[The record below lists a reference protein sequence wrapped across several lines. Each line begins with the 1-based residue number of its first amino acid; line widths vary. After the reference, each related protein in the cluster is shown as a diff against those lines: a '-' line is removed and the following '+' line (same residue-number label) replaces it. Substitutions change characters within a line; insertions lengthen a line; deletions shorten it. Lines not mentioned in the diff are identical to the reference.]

1 MVISASPSLLSSPP
15 LFHSLSFSF
24 CFSLL
29 IFLSVSLARP
39 NGSLRSSSF
48 FLVHLALE
56 RLFLPSPS
64 LPLRTLLSLRLI
76 LLAPTHSFARSLGE
90 AYTSRHFSYSVV
102 PSSVLSPP
110 HLSSPRS
117 TLFSPLSFSPSSSLS
132 FSRLFSHLLSSDSF
146 AHLYLCPLFSL
157 LVCFPLPVGNCTLSL
172 LPSRRF
178 PPVRTCHCSS
188 IRFRVF
194 LPTTATLP
202 PPSPPTTSSSPR
214 FTLSLVHARCPLHPS
229 YAARFF
235 TTGSQPRARARARAT
250 KRRRSRSPASARSPQ
265 AGLRI

>member
-29 IFLSVSLARP
+29 IFLSVFLARP
-39 NGSLRSSSF
+39 NGSLHSSSF

-90 AYTSRHFSYSVV
+90 AYTSRAFLLFRRSLLGSFSSASLVSSFYPFLSVV
-102 PSSVLSPP
+102 
-110 HLSSPRS
+110 
-117 TLFSPLSFSPSSSLS
+117 FLSFLHLS

-146 AHLYLCPLFSL
+146 AHLYLCPS
-157 LVCFPLPVGNCTLSL
+157 FP
-172 LPSRRF
+172 F
-178 PPVRTCHCSS
+178 
-188 IRFRVF
+188 
-194 LPTTATLP
+194 
-202 PPSPPTTSSSPR
+202 
-214 FTLSLVHARCPLHPS
+214 
-229 YAARFF
+229 
-235 TTGSQPRARARARAT
+235 
-250 KRRRSRSPASARSPQ
+250 
-265 AGLRI
+265 

>member
-29 IFLSVSLARP
+29 IFLSVFLARP
-39 NGSLRSSSF
+39 NGSLHSSSF

-102 PSSVLSPP
+102 PSSVLSPL
-110 HLSSPRS
+110 HLVSSFYPFLS
-117 TLFSPLSFSPSSSLS
+117 VVFLSFFHLS

-146 AHLYLCPLFSL
+146 AHLYLCPS
-157 LVCFPLPVGNCTLSL
+157 FP
-172 LPSRRF
+172 F
-178 PPVRTCHCSS
+178 
-188 IRFRVF
+188 
-194 LPTTATLP
+194 
-202 PPSPPTTSSSPR
+202 
-214 FTLSLVHARCPLHPS
+214 
-229 YAARFF
+229 
-235 TTGSQPRARARARAT
+235 
-250 KRRRSRSPASARSPQ
+250 
-265 AGLRI
+265 

>member
-29 IFLSVSLARP
+29 IFLSVFLARP
-39 NGSLRSSSF
+39 NGSLHSSSF

-90 AYTSRHFSYSVV
+90 AYTSRAFLLFRRSLLGSFSSASRLLVLPFSLRCLSLLL
-102 PSSVLSPP
+102 PSLFLAVVLSF
-110 HLSSPRS
+110 
-117 TLFSPLSFSPSSSLS
+117 TLI
-132 FSRLFSHLLSSDSF
+132 RLFRAPLPL
-146 AHLYLCPLFSL
+146 PLFSL

-178 PPVRTCHCSS
+178 PLVRICHCSS

-194 LPTTATLP
+194 CLP
-202 PPSPPTTSSSPR
+202 PPPFLLLLVLRPLPRPVSLCLLSTLVVPSILPMQLDFSPPA
-214 FTLSLVHARCPLHPS
+214 LSRVP
-229 YAARFF
+229 
-235 TTGSQPRARARARAT
+235 ARARQ
-250 KRRRSRSPASARSPQ
+250 KEGDPGRRHRRSPQ

>member
-29 IFLSVSLARP
+29 IFLSVFLARP
-39 NGSLRSSSF
+39 NGSLHSSSF

-102 PSSVLSPP
+102 PSSVLSPLVSSFYP
-110 HLSSPRS
+110 FLSVV
-117 TLFSPLSFSPSSSLS
+117 FLSFFHLS

-146 AHLYLCPLFSL
+146 AHLYLCPS
-157 LVCFPLPVGNCTLSL
+157 FP
-172 LPSRRF
+172 F
-178 PPVRTCHCSS
+178 
-188 IRFRVF
+188 
-194 LPTTATLP
+194 
-202 PPSPPTTSSSPR
+202 
-214 FTLSLVHARCPLHPS
+214 
-229 YAARFF
+229 
-235 TTGSQPRARARARAT
+235 
-250 KRRRSRSPASARSPQ
+250 
-265 AGLRI
+265 